1 MIGALKP
8 LLFVAA
14 AIYIAV
20 DELFSLVTQPI
31 AAWLERQDLAR
42 RLRRWI
48 TSLPPY
54 PALALFAI
62 PLIVLEPV
70 KPVAAYLAATGHFAT
85 GALLFAGGE
94 LLKLVLIERLFLLNK
109 RKLLAIPAFAWCYHH
124 ISALREW
131 LKATA
136 IFRGARRLVRRAASF
151 VRDLVERWTPDD
163 SDEPRASER
172 IGSRPRRAMR

>member
-8 LLFVAA
+8 LLFVMA

-20 DELFSLVTQPI
+20 DELFSLLTQPI
-31 AAWLERQDLAR
+31 AAWLARRDLAR

-62 PLIVLEPV
+62 PLIVLEPA
-70 KPVAAYLAATGHFAT
+70 KPVAAYLAATGHFAA
-85 GALLFAGGE
+85 GAALFVGGE

-109 RKLLAIPAFAWCYHH
+109 RKLLAIPPFAWCYHH

-131 LKATA
+131 LEATA

-151 VRDLVERWTPDD
+151 ARDLMGRWATDD
-163 SDEPRASER
+163 ADEPRASER
-172 IGSRPRRAMR
+172 IRSRPRRAML